1 MIPACI
7 PFADYFSRAFAAF
20 PDSPQFEQ
28 GEQCHSFRVREQLP
42 SEYGNRPPT
51 KDGYI
56 YGFSH
61 FTQKRDESSK
71 RGYRQVGALDPPDE
85 CILAETFSVLLSF
98 SHNINILHSSRHLS
112 TSWDHCFKNMARL
125 C

>member
-1 MIPACI
+1 M
-7 PFADYFSRAFAAF
+7 FHRAFAAF

-28 GEQCHSFRVREQLP
+28 GEQWHSFRVREQLT
-42 SEYGNRPPT
+42 SENNKRPAT

-71 RGYRQVGALDPPDE
+71 RGYRQVSALCPFGE
-85 CILAETFSVLLSF
+85 CILAETFSILLS
-98 SHNINILHSSRHLS
+98 SLRNTNILHSSRHSL
-112 TSWDHCFKNMARL
+112 TFLDHCFRNMARQ

>member
-1 MIPACI
+1 M
-7 PFADYFSRAFAAF
+7 FHRAFAAF

-28 GEQCHSFRVREQLP
+28 GEQCHSFRVREQLT
-42 SEYGNRPPT
+42 SENDKRPAT

-71 RGYRQVGALDPPDE
+71 RGYRQVSALCPSGE
-85 CILAETFSVLLSF
+85 CIG
-98 SHNINILHSSRHLS
+98 
-112 TSWDHCFKNMARL
+112 
-125 C
+125 